1 MKTQLV
7 QDHNGK
13 PTGVFIP
20 YKDWELLKK
29 KFPNIEQIDEEIPHW
44 HKDVLDERLRDK
56 KEPVDAF
63 QMLDNIEMDN
73 EKI

>member
-29 KFPNIEQIDEEIPHW
+29 KFPNIEQIDEEIPQW